1 MDDEL
6 EELQSLFQLFDRDKD
21 GVLSVK
27 EFQGIIRCLG
37 LHVNIDQA
45 TDLAA
50 TISLDVTG
58 FSVSFNEYLKFVS
71 NERKKE
77 PDSSALLDMFK

>member
-27 EFQGIIRCLG
+27 EFQSIIRCLG
-37 LHVNIDQA
+37 LHVNMEQA
-45 TDLAA
+45 ADLAA
-50 TISLDVTG
+50 SVSLDVTG
-58 FSVSFNEYLKFVS
+58 FSVCFNEYLKFVS
-71 NERKKE
+71 IERKKE
-77 PDSSALLDMFK
+77 PDHTTLLDMFQ